1 MHFTLYPCRTATGQ
15 TASRPNTLMVQCRCF
30 MTPCMNVNLN
40 VYVIL
45 TTHFIDHFHESSLN
59 MDIQEILRI
68 STLCVNLKVLYI
80 FTASPGRQEELSQ
93 TTCHWHILTRSYNQQ
108 LRSHQR
114 EKMRLRCI
122 STWHIRHTC
131 IVFNS

>member
-1 MHFTLYPCRTATGQ
+1 
-15 TASRPNTLMVQCRCF
+15 
-30 MTPCMNVNLN
+30 MNVNLN

-80 FTASPGRQEELSQ
+80 FTASPGRQEELS
-93 TTCHWHILTRSYNQQ
+93 
-108 LRSHQR
+108 
-114 EKMRLRCI
+114 
-122 STWHIRHTC
+122 
-131 IVFNS
+131 